1 MTEFGEFEEGEVGD
15 LSDFEDSSQA
25 GGRSQPLT
33 PAGSEVEMN
42 SGHRFDGRGD
52 GESGLGEKGLGIC
65 HSQAPSRGRYDGD
78 LSDTME
84 CAKGR
89 GQGRPGSLL
98 NLLSDDEGPNVPKP
112 LGVVRKKKRRE
123 WSRGINR
130 HATNRPERTRCRFFV
145 EGRCNKGADCP
156 FSHDVLPT
164 KKQELCKFYATGG
177 CSKGRQCPF
186 LHSEF
191 PCKFFHLTRNCYHGD
206 SCKFSHLPLNPR
218 TKALLDRIANDKA
231 PVNAVEA
238 AASGFPTD
246 AGVSRQCL
254 PHGEVAEPYGDV
266 DYRGDN
272 PSCQQVVRGGQLP
285 MGFEPRPPR
294 PDMDLD
300 FDSRPYE
307 YGPRAPSNYNTQR
320 PRIFP
325 PGSCRFSNG
334 VPRPTGRAFGVNI
347 PGLQQEFQRARGPTL
362 SPQMR
367 FGFSPN
373 YPYPRSRSPRP
384 APGRI
389 IEPKKPPTTFPSL
402 QPITAPSGEDLSTVP
417 QEGPQKDV
425 VGSPMQ
431 PPPELTLS
439 GDFVLSVS
447 EQASDGGKA
456 RQWHLLPLEI
466 EEKSAYTTLGLAPA
480 NDPRLVSRVTLDP
493 RLQTG
498 RSKAAF
504 SSAINTTP
512 VVPKDSEGE
521 GKSPQP
527 QSSLSSATPTE
538 NVDSQPKLGS
548 KRRVKLQLNELAN
561 NFVAG
566 ASLAQVESKESPT
579 TAVTASDRSYLLDP
593 RLKRRRV
600 VPVEQQQEHQ
610 PPPQYST
617 PQQTMK
623 SPSDEVSGSA
633 MQIAIN
639 GADSGQP
646 A

>member
-1 MTEFGEFEEGEVGD
+1 MAEFGEFEEGEVGD

-42 SGHRFDGRGD
+42 SGYRFDGRGD
-52 GESGLGEKGLGIC
+52 GESGLGEKGLGIY
-65 HSQAPSRGRYDGD
+65 HSQAPARGRHNDD
-78 LSDTME
+78 LSNTVE

-123 WSRGINR
+123 WIRGTNR

-156 FSHDVLPT
+156 FSHD
-164 KKQELCKFYATGG
+164 
-177 CSKGRQCPF
+177 
-186 LHSEF
+186 
-191 PCKFFHLTRNCYHGD
+191 
-206 SCKFSHLPLNPR
+206 
-218 TKALLDRIANDKA
+218 A

-272 PSCQQVVRGGQLP
+272 PSCLQVVRGGQLP

-300 FDSRPYE
+300 FDCRPYE

-325 PGSCRFSNG
+325 PGPCRFPNG
-334 VPRPTGRAFGVNI
+334 V
-347 PGLQQEFQRARGPTL
+347 GLQQEFQRARGPTL

-367 FGFSPN
+367 FGFPPN

-389 IEPKKPPTTFPSL
+389 IEPEKPPTTFPSL
-402 QPITAPSGEDLSTVP
+402 HPVAASSDENLSTVP
-417 QEGPQKDV
+417 QEGPQNDV
-425 VGSPMQ
+425 AGSPMQ

-447 EQASDGGKA
+447 EQASDGGKT

-466 EEKSAYTTLGLAPA
+466 EEKSAYTALGLASA

-504 SSAINTTP
+504 SSAISTVP
-512 VVPKDSEGE
+512 VVSKDSEGE

-527 QSSLSSATPTE
+527 QSSLSSVTPTE

-566 ASLAQVESKESPT
+566 ASLAQVEPKESPT
-579 TAVTASDRSYLLDP
+579 TAVTAGDRSYLLDP

-610 PPPQYST
+610 PPRQYST
-617 PQQTMK
+617 PQHTMK